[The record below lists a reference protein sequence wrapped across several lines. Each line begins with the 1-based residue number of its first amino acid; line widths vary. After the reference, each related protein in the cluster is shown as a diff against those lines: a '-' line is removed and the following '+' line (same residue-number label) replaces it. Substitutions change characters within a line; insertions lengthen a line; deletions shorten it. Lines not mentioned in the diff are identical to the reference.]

1 MKISFMTFA
10 CPTWPLARV
19 VDAAIRHGYHGI
31 EFRCDA
37 NHAHGV
43 EVWTSPQERREVQ
56 SALAGGGL
64 ECCCLATSLQF
75 VNERAVEEAP
85 PRIQLAADLGCPGL
99 RVFCGPLP
107 EGMDMTEAIPRVG
120 EQLRYVAD
128 MAEQAGVQLWLET
141 HDSMSRGADAASAVR
156 AADHRAVGINYDN
169 MHPHRMGEPLE
180 TTVEALRGLVRHAH
194 LHDALNRP
202 EVVVIKPID
211 QGELP
216 MEPMLR
222 ALQTM
227 GYDGYLSG
235 EWFNDQYGPE
245 PEEALAAYIRDMR
258 ALVQRVGGRVAP
270 M

>member
-10 CPTWPLARV
+10 CPDWPLARV
-19 VDAAIRHGYHGI
+19 VDAAIRHDYRGI

-43 EVWTSPQERREVQ
+43 EVWTAPEERREVQ
-56 SALAGGGL
+56 SALSGGGL
-64 ECCCLATSLQF
+64 EFCFLATSLQF
-75 VNERAVEEAP
+75 IAERVVEEAP
-85 PRIQLAADLGCPGL
+85 PRIQLAADLGCPGV

-107 EGMDMTEAIPRVG
+107 EGMDMAEAVPRVG

-141 HDSMSRGADAASAVR
+141 HDSMARGADAAAAVR
-156 AADHRAVGINYDN
+156 AAGHKSVGINYDN
-169 MHPHRMGEPLE
+169 MHPYRLGESLE

-202 EVVVIKPID
+202 EVVVIKPIG

-216 MEPMLR
+216 MEQMLS

-235 EWFNDQYGPE
+235 EWFNEQYGPT
-245 PEEALAAYIRDMR
+245 PEESLAAYIRDMR
-258 ALVQRVGGRVAP
+258 ALVERVGAKIE
-270 M
+270 